1 MPKIL
6 QNERLAYT
14 VGQATIIFY
23 YGAIYTHILIGLN
36 RFIAIAK
43 PLSYEVYFSDR
54 KTMKWIALIWI
65 ISFMQSCIYQFDGC
79 HFYFDRAA
87 MLFLYSDALCAQIIS
102 VYCEFYLNLS
112 LVIFIVTLDV
122 LTLYKL
128 RKMAKPTQGM
138 EQVSHRRRS
147 LEIRYFI
154 QSVCSETALILTFVC
169 FWCIALYATTP
180 FSMFVLNVGAWL
192 TMHAIDGFIMTAFNH
207 QILKM
212 KTAKRTSLPIVTI
225 ALSAAV
231 TTRRPNNNKPVNRV
245 VERWLHFITKV
256 K

>member
-43 PLSYEVYFSDR
+43 PLSYE
-54 KTMKWIALIWI
+54 
-65 ISFMQSCIYQFDGC
+65 
-79 HFYFDRAA
+79 
-87 MLFLYSDALCAQIIS
+87 
-102 VYCEFYLNLS
+102 
-112 LVIFIVTLDV
+112 
-122 LTLYKL
+122 
-128 RKMAKPTQGM
+128 PTQGM